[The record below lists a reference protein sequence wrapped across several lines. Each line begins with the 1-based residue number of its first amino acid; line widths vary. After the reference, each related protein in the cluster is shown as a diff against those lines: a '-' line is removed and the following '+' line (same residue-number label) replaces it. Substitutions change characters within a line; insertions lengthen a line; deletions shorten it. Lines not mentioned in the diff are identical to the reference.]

1 MKILITIF
9 LLFVV
14 LCYPLFASEDKYGA
28 EFLNLM
34 ISAEGG
40 GMGESHIAYSIGS
53 RSLNNNPAGLS
64 FSKGN
69 ELYIG
74 SNHTPEIIAT
84 IMKEN
89 ENEEW
94 EDFGKYDIK
103 PTEVEY
109 VNYSLPKSKFGSLG
123 LSFAFNHSGRFIR
136 VNKEGKAINSFP
148 QDDAL
153 IGIGYGV
160 KLTKDFALGFD
171 IKALRSKV
179 PTDKGDNIG
188 RTYAMN
194 VGMMH
199 QISDRVRIGVSL
211 QNIGNKLSFKK
222 IDKKIDIP
230 SKLRR
235 DFLLGAIYKVI
246 DGKKSKLSVSMDV
259 NPPFE
264 NGLRYGVGAE
274 FSYTQYFVFR
284 AGYMRDTQ
292 TYYDSLVNLSN
303 GSTVNEERVWVK
315 EGITLGIG
323 IRLKNVEINLA
334 RTPFRE
340 PTLNDGEKLRLEKQ
354 ESVTSLSFV
363 ARF

>member
-9 LLFVV
+9 LLLFVF
-14 LCYPLFASEDKYGA
+14 LCYPLFAADDKYGA
-28 EFLNLM
+28 EFLQQL
-34 ISAEGG
+34 IPAEGG

-69 ELYIG
+69 ELFIG
-74 SNHTPEIIAT
+74 SNRTPEIIAT

-109 VNYSLPKSKFGSLG
+109 INYSLPKSKFGSLG

-179 PTDKGDNIG
+179 PTDKGDKIG

-199 QISDRVRIGVSL
+199 QINDRVRIGASL
-211 QNIGNKLSFKK
+211 QNIGNKLSF
-222 IDKKIDIP
+222 KKIDIP

-246 DGKKSKLSVSMDV
+246 DGKKNKLSVSMDV
-259 NPPFE
+259 NPPFD

-292 TYYDSLVNLSN
+292 PYDDPFVNLSD
-303 GSTVNEERVWVK
+303 SSIVNEERIWVK

-334 RTPFRE
+334 RMPFRE

-354 ESVTSLSFV
+354 ESVTSLSFIV
-363 ARF
+363 RF